1 MRAET
6 PARSAAHV
14 DDKTGALAL
23 TPVRTTD
30 PIGANALAFRHL
42 GDTVETHMAAHPIE
56 PAESEQDKTADKL
69 TLRLSADNRKVL
81 EWIASRYGNI
91 TLAEAVRRA
100 LGTEKFL
107 LEQKEKGASIL
118 IQESDGRVKEIVF
131 R

>member
-1 MRAET
+1 MKKA
-6 PARSAAHV
+6 
-14 DDKTGALAL
+14 GALAL
-23 TPVRTTD
+23 TPTRIED
-30 PIGANALAFRHL
+30 PIGVKTLAFRRP
-42 GDTVETHMAAHPIE
+42 GDSVETHMAARLIE
-56 PAESEQDKTADKL
+56 SDEPEQDKAADKL